1 MEVIVTLREPVTDSS
16 LKSPGNTS
24 VEGALYFGGRGVDEV
39 WHKFQVP
46 LVQQVLAAN
55 GEFQAGRWPPAEV
68 GIHRGVTG
76 YIETGEPIRVSNIQI
91 VFKMLRKIE

>member
-1 MEVIVTLREPVTDSS
+1 MEVVITLREQVTGSS

-24 VEGALYFGGRGVDEV
+24 VEGALYLGGRGVDEV

-55 GEFQAGRWPPAEV
+55 GEFHTPRWPPAEASV
-68 GIHRGVTG
+68 HRVIAG
-76 YIETGEPIRVSNIQI
+76 YIETWQAIRVSNIKI
-91 VFKMLRKIE
+91 VFKVFRKID

>member
-24 VEGALYFGGRGVDEV
+24 VEGALYFSGRGIDEV

-55 GEFQAGRWPPAEV
+55 GELHTRRWPPAEASV
-68 GIHRGVTG
+68 YRVVAGDV
-76 YIETGEPIRVSNIQI
+76 ETGEAIRIPDIRI

>member
-1 MEVIVTLREPVTDSS
+1 MEVIVTLREQVTDSS

-46 LVQQVLAAN
+46 VVQKVLAAN
-55 GEFQAGRWPPAEV
+55 GEFHPAPWPPAEASV
-68 GIHRGVTG
+68 HRVIAG
-76 YIETGEPIRVSNIQI
+76 YIETWQAIRVSNIKI
-91 VFKMLRKIE
+91 VFKVFWKID